1 MIKEKQ
7 CGVQFD
13 GSKLSKKEAEL
24 EVKQELVS
32 RILNKRAILAMSK
45 GQVGAGVKKES
56 NSVLVSFTGGVV
68 ERGSCL
74 TRPAV
79 RVRAGADERANE
91 FRPAVDRRDV

>member
-1 MIKEKQ
+1 MMTGEATCSPLATRHSPPTIRHPNLSTDIPTMIKEKQ

-45 GQVGAGVKKES
+45 GQVGAGVKKWKAKATAE
-56 NSVLVSFTGGVV
+56 
-68 ERGSCL
+68 
-74 TRPAV
+74 PK
-79 RVRAGADERANE
+79 
-91 FRPAVDRRDV
+91 